1 MDFVTF
7 LQLAGTVGGIA
18 SPALMVAFRTSAQKY
33 TDKKAENLATIQ
45 DTGKITDQVERIKS
59 DYQMW
64 FQASRFVYENE
75 YTLLKEV
82 WKESWELQAKAR
94 SLTPVFDRASAD
106 EAERREELAQRY
118 NTYVE
123 QVNHFKAA
131 VIKNKPFLSAEIYS
145 SCDNI
150 WKDVASL
157 QVIFEMSFQGIKEPD
172 WEKVQ
177 ANGKELDNELE
188 ILCQAIRRRVF
199 YRPSW
204 LEGKLTLQST

>member
-1 MDFVTF
+1 MDFGTI

-18 SPALMVAFRTSAQKY
+18 SPALLISFRSSAQKY

-94 SLTPVFDRASAD
+94 SLTPVVRSYFLRRGGAEERTRSAL
-106 EAERREELAQRY
+106 RC
-118 NTYVE
+118 
-123 QVNHFKAA
+123 
-131 VIKNKPFLSAEIYS
+131 I
-145 SCDNI
+145 C
-150 WKDVASL
+150 
-157 QVIFEMSFQGIKEPD
+157 
-172 WEKVQ
+172 
-177 ANGKELDNELE
+177 
-188 ILCQAIRRRVF
+188 
-199 YRPSW
+199 
-204 LEGKLTLQST
+204 